1 MQNEKVVYVFFN
13 KDSKDI
19 LMGKTYI
26 ENLRGKEIYSFE
38 YDDLYLEDKRNNIF
52 IDPEIKFYSGRQ
64 WKINNNLNSSFGIFL
79 DSAPDRWGRL
89 LLKRKENE
97 NAQKENRNPK
107 TLYDSD
113 YLLGVS
119 DFTRMG
125 AIRFKKELDGEFV
138 DDSDVAIPPIAR
150 LRELESA
157 SIAFENEDLKE
168 KYEILLSPGSSLGG
182 ARPKA
187 NVVDE
192 NGNIYIAK
200 FPSKNDE
207 YDMGKLEKK
216 VYDLAKLCGLNVVDS
231 KLYSF
236 SKYGSTFL
244 VKRFDREKTNRI
256 HFESA
261 MTLLGKNDGDNGTSY
276 LELASFIKSY
286 GINIKDNLF
295 ELFKRIAFNILVKNT
310 DDHLRNHGFIYTPQG
325 WRLSPLYDVNP
336 VPYGDNLSLMVDD
349 KESTVDVDLA
359 LETAQYYDIDLYE
372 AKSIAADMF
381 RIVKD
386 NWRELAKNNGV
397 SRNAIEKMYAA
408 FSMVEK

>member
-1 MQNEKVVYVFFN
+1 MQNEKIVYVYFN
-13 KDSKDI
+13 KDDSNI
-19 LMGKTYI
+19 LMGKLFI

-38 YDDLYLEDKRNNIF
+38 YDEKYLSDKKNNIY

-64 WKINNNLNSSFGIFL
+64 WKTNNFVNSSFGIFL

-97 NAQKENRNPK
+97 NAKLENRNPK

-125 AIRFKKELDGEFV
+125 AIRYKTEIDGEFV
-138 DDSDVAIPPIAR
+138 DNSDKAIPPITR

-157 SIAFENEDLKE
+157 ALAFENEELKE

-192 NGNIYIAK
+192 NGTIYIAK

-207 YDMGKLEKK
+207 YDVGKLEKK
-216 VYDLAKLCGLNVVDS
+216 VYDLAKVCGLNVVDS

-236 SKYGSTFL
+236 SKLGSTFL
-244 VKRFDREKTNRI
+244 VKRFDREKTKRI

-261 MTLLGKNDGDNGTSY
+261 MTLLGKNDGDDGTSY
-276 LELASFIKSY
+276 LELASFIKSF
-286 GINIKDNLF
+286 GANVKENLL
-295 ELFKRIAFNILVKNT
+295 ELYKRIAFNIIVKNT
-310 DDHLRNHGFIYTPQG
+310 DDHLRNHGFLLKDGKWI
-325 WRLSPLYDVNP
+325 LSPLYDVN
-336 VPYGDNLSLMVDD
+336 YNSAGKYLHLLIDENDSSLNTDILIDTAKYYELTKDVGAKLV
-349 KESTVDVDLA
+349 KEINEIVRESK
-359 LETAQYYDIDLYE
+359 LY
-372 AKSIAADMF
+372 
-381 RIVKD
+381 
-386 NWRELAKNNGV
+386 
-397 SRNAIEKMYAA
+397 
-408 FSMVEK
+408 

>member
-1 MQNEKVVYVFFN
+1 MQNEKIIYVYFN
-13 KDSKDI
+13 ENSNNI
-19 LMGKTYI
+19 FMGKIYI

-38 YDDLYLEDKRNNIF
+38 YDEKYLSKKENNIY

-64 WKINNNLNSSFGIFL
+64 WKKNNLVNNIFGIFL

-97 NAQKENRNPK
+97 NAKLENRNPK
-107 TLYDSD
+107 NLYDSD

-138 DDSDVAIPPIAR
+138 DNSDKAVPPIAR

-168 KYEILLSPGSSLGG
+168 KYEILLAPGSSLGG

-216 VYDLAKLCGLNVVDS
+216 VYDLAKLCGLKVVDS
-231 KLYSF
+231 KLYSL
-236 SKYGSTFL
+236 SKQGSTFL
-244 VKRFDREKTNRI
+244 VKRFDREKRKRI

-261 MTLLGKNDGDNGTSY
+261 MTLLGKNDGDDNISY
-276 LELASFIKSY
+276 LEIVSFIKSF
-286 GINIKDNLF
+286 GTNVKENLK
-295 ELFKRIAFNILVKNT
+295 ELFKRVAFNILVKNT
-310 DDHLRNHGFIYTPQG
+310 DDHLRNHGFLLKDG
-325 WRLSPLYDVNP
+325 KWVLSPLYDVN
-336 VPYGDNLSLMVDD
+336 YNKDGKYLHLLIDENDSSLDTDILIDTAKYYELS
-349 KESTVDVDLA
+349 KDVGN
-359 LETAQYYDIDLYE
+359 
-372 AKSIAADMF
+372 K
-381 RIVKD
+381 IVKEFKTIIAD
-386 NWRELAKNNGV
+386 SKL
-397 SRNAIEKMYAA
+397 Y
-408 FSMVEK
+408 

>member
-1 MQNEKVVYVFFN
+1 MQNEKVIYVYFN
-13 KDSKDI
+13 KDENDI
-19 LMGKTYI
+19 LMGKLYL

-38 YDDLYLEDKRNNIF
+38 YDEKYLSDKNNNIYL
-52 IDPEIKFYSGRQ
+52 DPEIKFYSGRQ
-64 WKINNNLNSSFGIFL
+64 WKTINQVNSSFGLFL

-97 NAQKENRNPK
+97 NAKLENRIPK

-125 AIRFKKELDGEFV
+125 AIRFKVDLDGFFV
-138 DDSDVAIPPIAR
+138 DNSVNAIPPIAK

-157 SIAFENEDLKE
+157 SIAFENEEIKE
-168 KYEILLSPGSSLGG
+168 KYEILLDPGSSLGG

-187 NVVDE
+187 NVIDE

-207 YDMGKLEKK
+207 YDVGKLEKK

-236 SKYGSTFL
+236 SKCGSTFL
-244 VKRFDREKTNRI
+244 VKRFDREKSKRI

-261 MTLLGKNDGDNGTSY
+261 MTLLGKNDGDDGTSY
-276 LELASFIKSY
+276 LELVSFIKSF
-286 GINIKDNLF
+286 GINIKENLH

-310 DDHLRNHGFIYTPQG
+310 DDHLRNHGFLLKDG
-325 WRLSPLYDVNP
+325 KWVLSPLYDVN
-336 VPYGDNLSLMVDD
+336 YNKDGKYLQLLIDENDSSLDTDILIDTAKYYELSKDD
-349 KESTVDVDLA
+349 GNK
-359 LETAQYYDIDLYE
+359 
-372 AKSIAADMF
+372 
-381 RIVKD
+381 IVK
-386 NWRELAKNNGV
+386 EFKKI
-397 SRNAIEKMYAA
+397 IEESKLY
-408 FSMVEK
+408 

>member
-1 MQNEKVVYVFFN
+1 
-13 KDSKDI
+13 
-19 LMGKTYI
+19 MGKLYI

-38 YDDLYLEDKRNNIF
+38 YDEKYLENKSNNIY

-64 WKINNNLNSSFGIFL
+64 WKISNQINNSFGIFL

-89 LLKRKENE
+89 LLKRKEIE
-97 NAQKENRNPK
+97 NAKLENRNPK

-138 DDSDVAIPPIAR
+138 DDSDEAIPPIAR
-150 LRELESA
+150 LRELENA
-157 SIAFENEDLKE
+157 SIAFENEDMKE

-207 YDMGKLEKK
+207 FDVGKLEKK
-216 VYDLAKLCGLNVVDS
+216 VYDLAKVCGLKVVDS

-244 VKRFDREKTNRI
+244 VKRFDREKNKRI

-261 MTLLGKNDGDNGTSY
+261 MTLLGKNDGDDTTSY
-276 LELASFIKSY
+276 LDLASFIRAY
-286 GINIKDNLF
+286 GLDVKENLL
-295 ELFKRIAFNILVKNT
+295 ELFKRVAFNILVKNT
-310 DDHLRNHGFIYTPQG
+310 DDHLRNHGFLLKNGKWI
-325 WRLSPLYDVNP
+325 LSPLYDVN
-336 VPYGDNLSLMVDD
+336 YNRDGKYLHLLIDENDSSLDTDILIDTSKYYEISKDEGNMIVNDF
-349 KESTVDVDLA
+349 KE
-359 LETAQYYDIDLYE
+359 II
-372 AKSIAADMF
+372 AKS
-381 RIVKD
+381 
-386 NWRELAKNNGV
+386 NL
-397 SRNAIEKMYAA
+397 Y
-408 FSMVEK
+408 

>member
-1 MQNEKVVYVFFN
+1 MQNEKVIYVYFN
-13 KDSKDI
+13 KDSNDI
-19 LMGKTYI
+19 LMGKLYI

-38 YDDLYLEDKRNNIF
+38 YDEKYLEDKNNNIF

-64 WKINNNLNSSFGIFL
+64 WKTNNSLNSVFGIFL

-97 NAQKENRNPK
+97 NAKLENRNLK

-138 DDSDVAIPPIAR
+138 DNSDEVIPPIAR

-244 VKRFDREKTNRI
+244 VKRFDREKTKRI

-261 MTLLGKNDGDNGTSY
+261 MTLLGKNDGDDGTSY

-286 GINIKDNLF
+286 GINIKDNLL

-310 DDHLRNHGFIYTPQG
+310 DDHLRNHGFLLRDG
-325 WRLSPLYDVNP
+325 KWVLSPV
-336 VPYGDNLSLMVDD
+336 
-349 KESTVDVDLA
+349 
-359 LETAQYYDIDLYE
+359 YDINFNRDGKYLHLLIDEADSSLDTDILIDTAKYYELTKDEGSKLVEEFKNIIDDSSLYH
-372 AKSIAADMF
+372 
-381 RIVKD
+381 
-386 NWRELAKNNGV
+386 
-397 SRNAIEKMYAA
+397 
-408 FSMVEK
+408 

>member
-1 MQNEKVVYVFFN
+1 MQNEKVVYVYFN
-13 KDSKDI
+13 RDSKDI
-19 LMGKTYI
+19 LMGKLYI
-26 ENLRGKEIYSFE
+26 ENLRGKEVYSFE
-38 YDDLYLEDKRNNIF
+38 YDEKYLSNKKNNIF

-64 WKINNNLNSSFGIFL
+64 WKTNNSLNSSFGIFL

-97 NAQKENRNPK
+97 IAKLEKRSPK

-125 AIRFKKELDGEFV
+125 AIRFKNELDGEFV
-138 DDSDVAIPPIAR
+138 DNSDKMIPPIAR
-150 LRELESA
+150 LRELENA
-157 SIAFENEDLKE
+157 SIAFENEELKE

-207 YDMGKLEKK
+207 YDMGKMEKK
-216 VYDLAKLCGLNVVDS
+216 IYDLAKLCGLNVVDS

-244 VKRFDREKTNRI
+244 VKRFDRENTKRI

-261 MTLLGKNDGDNGTSY
+261 MTLLGKNDGDDGTSY

-286 GINIKDNLF
+286 GISVKDNLH
-295 ELFKRIAFNILVKNT
+295 ELYKRIAYNILVKNT
-310 DDHLRNHGFIYTPQG
+310 DDHLRNHGFILKNG
-325 WRLSPLYDVNP
+325 SWILSPLYDVNYNKDGQYLHLFINESDSSLDTDIL
-336 VPYGDNLSLMVDD
+336 VDTAKYYELSKDD
-349 KESTVDVDLA
+349 GNKIVKEM
-359 LETAQYYDIDLYE
+359 
-372 AKSIAADMF
+372 K
-381 RIVKD
+381 RIVS
-386 NWRELAKNNGV
+386 ESG
-397 SRNAIEKMYAA
+397 II
-408 FSMVEK
+408 

>member
-1 MQNEKVVYVFFN
+1 MQNEKVIYVCFN
-13 KDSKDI
+13 KDSNDI
-19 LMGKTYI
+19 LMGKLYI

-38 YDDLYLEDKRNNIF
+38 YDEKYLSDKKNNIY

-64 WKINNNLNSSFGIFL
+64 WKTNNFVNSSFGIFL
-79 DSAPDRWGRL
+79 DSAPDRWGRV

-97 NAQKENRNPK
+97 NAKLENRNPK
-107 TLYDSD
+107 ILYDSD

-125 AIRFKKELDGEFV
+125 AIRFKTEIDGDFV
-138 DDSDVAIPPIAR
+138 DNSDKAIPPIAR

-157 SIAFENEDLKE
+157 AFAFENEELKE

-207 YDMGKLEKK
+207 YDVGKLEKK

-231 KLYSF
+231 KIYSF
-236 SKYGSTFL
+236 SKFGSTFL
-244 VKRFDREKTNRI
+244 VKRFDREKNRRI

-261 MTLLGKNDGDNGTSY
+261 MTLLGKNDGDDDRRYACDSGLGRERVRGGT
-276 LELASFIKSY
+276 
-286 GINIKDNLF
+286 GG
-295 ELFKRIAFNILVKNT
+295 T
-310 DDHLRNHGFIYTPQG
+310 GG
-325 WRLSPLYDVNP
+325 
-336 VPYGDNLSLMVDD
+336 
-349 KESTVDVDLA
+349 
-359 LETAQYYDIDLYE
+359 
-372 AKSIAADMF
+372 
-381 RIVKD
+381 
-386 NWRELAKNNGV
+386 
-397 SRNAIEKMYAA
+397 
-408 FSMVEK
+408 

>member
-1 MQNEKVVYVFFN
+1 MQNEKVVYVYFN

-19 LMGKTYI
+19 LMGKLYI

-38 YDDLYLEDKRNNIF
+38 YEEKYLEEKENNFF

-64 WKINNNLNSSFGIFL
+64 WKMNNNLNSSFGIFL

-97 NAQKENRNPK
+97 NAKLENRNPK

-125 AIRFKKELDGEFV
+125 AIRFKKELDGDFV
-138 DDSDVAIPPIAR
+138 DNSDKTIPPIAR

-200 FPSKNDE
+200 FPSKNDD

-244 VKRFDREKTNRI
+244 VKRFDREKDKRI

-261 MTLLGKNDGDNGTSY
+261 MTLLGKNDGDDGTSY

-286 GINIKDNLF
+286 GISIKENLH
-295 ELFKRIAFNILVKNT
+295 ELFKRITFNILVKNT
-310 DDHLRNHGFIYTPQG
+310 DDHLRNHGFLLKDGKWI
-325 WRLSPLYDVNP
+325 LSPLYDVNCNRDGKYLHLLIDEKDSSLDTDILIDTAKYYELTKDEGSKL
-336 VPYGDNLSLMVDD
+336 VKEFQKIIDDSDLNLG
-349 KESTVDVDLA
+349 TG
-359 LETAQYYDIDLYE
+359 YI
-372 AKSIAADMF
+372 I
-381 RIVKD
+381 
-386 NWRELAKNNGV
+386 
-397 SRNAIEKMYAA
+397 
-408 FSMVEK
+408 

>member
-1 MQNEKVVYVFFN
+1 MQNEKIVYVYFN
-13 KDSKDI
+13 KDDSNI
-19 LMGKTYI
+19 LMGKLFI

-38 YDDLYLEDKRNNIF
+38 YDEKYLSDKKNNIY

-64 WKINNNLNSSFGIFL
+64 WKTNNFVNSSFGIFL

-97 NAQKENRNPK
+97 NAKLENRNPK

-125 AIRFKKELDGEFV
+125 AIRYKTEIDGEFV
-138 DDSDVAIPPIAR
+138 DNSDKAIPPIAR

-157 SIAFENEDLKE
+157 ALAFENEELKE

-192 NGNIYIAK
+192 NGTIYIAK

-207 YDMGKLEKK
+207 YDVGKLEKK
-216 VYDLAKLCGLNVVDS
+216 VYDLAKVCGLNVVDS

-236 SKYGSTFL
+236 SKLGSTFL
-244 VKRFDREKTNRI
+244 VKRFDREKTKRI

-261 MTLLGKNDGDNGTSY
+261 MTLLGKNDGDDGTSY
-276 LELASFIKSY
+276 LELASFIKSF
-286 GINIKDNLF
+286 GANVKENLL
-295 ELFKRIAFNILVKNT
+295 ELYKRIAFNIIVKNT
-310 DDHLRNHGFIYTPQG
+310 DDHLRNHGFLLKDGKWI
-325 WRLSPLYDVNP
+325 LSPLYDVN
-336 VPYGDNLSLMVDD
+336 YNSAGKYLHLLIDENDSSLNTDILIDTAKYYELTKDVGAKLV
-349 KESTVDVDLA
+349 KEINEIVRESK
-359 LETAQYYDIDLYE
+359 LY
-372 AKSIAADMF
+372 
-381 RIVKD
+381 
-386 NWRELAKNNGV
+386 
-397 SRNAIEKMYAA
+397 
-408 FSMVEK
+408 

>member
-1 MQNEKVVYVFFN
+1 MQNDKVVYVYYN
-13 KDSKDI
+13 KNINDI
-19 LMGKTYI
+19 LMGKLYI

-38 YDDLYLEDKRNNIF
+38 YDEKYLSDKKNNIY

-64 WKINNNLNSSFGIFL
+64 WKTNNSVNSSFGIFL

-97 NAQKENRNPK
+97 NAKLENRNIK
-107 TLYDSD
+107 TLCDSD

-125 AIRFKKELDGEFV
+125 AIRFKIEIDGEFV
-138 DDSDVAIPPIAR
+138 DNSDKAIPPIAR

-157 SIAFENEDLKE
+157 AFAFENEELKE

-207 YDMGKLEKK
+207 YDVGKLEKK
-216 VYDLAKLCGLNVVDS
+216 VYDLAKACGLNVVDS

-236 SKYGSTFL
+236 SKLGSTFL
-244 VKRFDREKTNRI
+244 VKRFDREKNKRV

-261 MTLLGKNDGDNGTSY
+261 MTLLGKNDGDEGTSY
-276 LELASFIKSY
+276 LELASFIKSF
-286 GINIKDNLF
+286 GTNIKENLL
-295 ELFKRIAFNILVKNT
+295 ELYKRIAFNILVKNT
-310 DDHLRNHGFIYTPQG
+310 DDHLRNHGFLLKDDK
-325 WRLSPLYDVNP
+325 WVLSPLYDVN
-336 VPYGDNLSLMVDD
+336 YNSDGKFLHLLIDENDSSLNTDILIDTAKYYELTKDD
-349 KESTVDVDLA
+349 GAKLVKE
-359 LETAQYYDIDLYE
+359 I
-372 AKSIAADMF
+372 KK
-381 RIVKD
+381 IV
-386 NWRELAKNNGV
+386 REGKLW
-397 SRNAIEKMYAA
+397 
-408 FSMVEK
+408 

>member
-1 MQNEKVVYVFFN
+1 MQNEKVIYVYFN

-19 LMGKTYI
+19 LMGKLYI

-38 YDDLYLEDKRNNIF
+38 YDEKYLEDKKNNIF

-64 WKINNNLNSSFGIFL
+64 WKTNNSLNSVFGIFL
-79 DSAPDRWGRL
+79 DSVPDRWGRL

-97 NAQKENRNPK
+97 NAKLENRNPK
-107 TLYDSD
+107 ILYDSD

-138 DDSDVAIPPIAR
+138 DNSDEVIPPIAR

-157 SIAFENEDLKE
+157 SIAFENEELKE

-244 VKRFDREKTNRI
+244 VKRFDREKTKRI

-261 MTLLGKNDGDNGTSY
+261 MTLLGKNDGDDGTSY
-276 LELASFIKSY
+276 LELTSFIKSY
-286 GINIKDNLF
+286 GINIKDNLL

-310 DDHLRNHGFIYTPQG
+310 DDHLRNHGFLLRDG
-325 WRLSPLYDVNP
+325 KWELSPLYDVNFNRDGK
-336 VPYGDNLSLMVDD
+336 YLHLLIDETDSSLDTD
-349 KESTVDVDLA
+349 ILID
-359 LETAQYYDIDLYE
+359 TAKYYELTKDE
-372 AKSIAADMF
+372 GSK
-381 RIVKD
+381 IVK
-386 NWRELAKNNGV
+386 EFKNIIDD
-397 SRNAIEKMYAA
+397 SSLYH
-408 FSMVEK
+408 

>member
-1 MQNEKVVYVFFN
+1 MQNEKVVYVYFN
-13 KDSKDI
+13 KDSNDI
-19 LMGKTYI
+19 LMGKLYI

-38 YDDLYLEDKRNNIF
+38 YDEKYLEDKRNNIF

-64 WKINNNLNSSFGIFL
+64 WKINNSANNSFGIFL

-97 NAQKENRNPK
+97 NAKLENRNPK
-107 TLYDSD
+107 ILYDSD

-125 AIRFKKELDGEFV
+125 AIRFKKELDAEFV
-138 DDSDVAIPPIAR
+138 DNSDEVIPPIAR

-244 VKRFDREKTNRI
+244 VKRFDREKTKRI

-261 MTLLGKNDGDNGTSY
+261 MTLLGKNDGDDGTSY

-286 GINIKDNLF
+286 GINIKDNLL

-310 DDHLRNHGFIYTPQG
+310 DDHLRNHGFLLRDG
-325 WRLSPLYDVNP
+325 KWELSPLYDVNFNRDGK
-336 VPYGDNLSLMVDD
+336 YLHLLINENDSSLDTDILIDTAKYYELTKDEGSKLV
-349 KESTVDVDLA
+349 KEFKNI
-359 LETAQYYDIDLYE
+359 IDYSCLY
-372 AKSIAADMF
+372 
-381 RIVKD
+381 
-386 NWRELAKNNGV
+386 N
-397 SRNAIEKMYAA
+397 
-408 FSMVEK
+408 

>member
-1 MQNEKVVYVFFN
+1 MQNDKEIYVYFSAN
-13 KDSKDI
+13 RNDI
-19 LMGKTYI
+19 LMGKLYI

-38 YDDLYLEDKRNNIF
+38 YDEKYLSDEKNNIY

-64 WKINNNLNSSFGIFL
+64 WKTNDIVNSSFGIFL

-97 NAQKENRNPK
+97 TAKSEKRNPK
-107 TLYDSD
+107 ILYDSD

-138 DDSDVAIPPIAR
+138 DNSDKLVPPLAR

-157 SIAFENEDLKE
+157 SLAFENEEVKE

-236 SKYGSTFL
+236 SKHGSTFL
-244 VKRFDREKTNRI
+244 VKRFDRERDRRI

-261 MTLLGKNDGDNGTSY
+261 MTLLGKNDGDDNTSY
-276 LELASFIKSY
+276 LELASFIKSF
-286 GINIKDNLF
+286 GIDVKENLQ

-310 DDHLRNHGFIYTPQG
+310 DDHLRNHGFLLKDG
-325 WRLSPLYDVNP
+325 KWVLSPLYDVNHNKSGE
-336 VPYGDNLSLMVDD
+336 YLHLLIDENDSDLDTDILIDTAKYYELSKDEGN
-349 KESTVDVDLA
+349 K
-359 LETAQYYDIDLYE
+359 
-372 AKSIAADMF
+372 
-381 RIVKD
+381 IVKD
-386 NWRELAKNNGV
+386 IKLIIADGKIV
-397 SRNAIEKMYAA
+397 
-408 FSMVEK
+408 

>member
-1 MQNEKVVYVFFN
+1 MQNEKIVYVYFD
-13 KDSKDI
+13 KDINDI
-19 LMGKTYI
+19 LMGKLYI

-38 YDDLYLEDKRNNIF
+38 YDEKYLENKSNNIY

-64 WKINNNLNSSFGIFL
+64 WKISNQINNSFGIFL

-89 LLKRKENE
+89 LLKRKEIE
-97 NAQKENRNPK
+97 NAKLENRNPK

-138 DDSDVAIPPIAR
+138 DDSDEAIPPIAR
-150 LRELESA
+150 LRELENA
-157 SIAFENEDLKE
+157 SIAFENEDMKE

-207 YDMGKLEKK
+207 FDVGKLEKK
-216 VYDLAKLCGLNVVDS
+216 VYDLAKVCGLKVVDS

-236 SKYGSTFL
+236 SKCGSTFL
-244 VKRFDREKTNRI
+244 VKRFDREKNKRI

-261 MTLLGKNDGDNGTSY
+261 MTLLGKNDGDDTTSY
-276 LELASFIKSY
+276 LDLASFIRAY
-286 GINIKDNLF
+286 GLDVKENLL
-295 ELFKRIAFNILVKNT
+295 ELFKRVAFNILVKNT
-310 DDHLRNHGFIYTPQG
+310 DDHLRNHGFLLKNGKWI
-325 WRLSPLYDVNP
+325 LSPLYDVN
-336 VPYGDNLSLMVDD
+336 YNRDGKYLHLLIDENDSSLDTDILIDTSKYYEISKDEGNMIVNDF
-349 KESTVDVDLA
+349 KE
-359 LETAQYYDIDLYE
+359 II
-372 AKSIAADMF
+372 AKS
-381 RIVKD
+381 
-386 NWRELAKNNGV
+386 NL
-397 SRNAIEKMYAA
+397 Y
-408 FSMVEK
+408 

>member
-1 MQNEKVVYVFFN
+1 MQNEKIVYVYFDKEVN
-13 KDSKDI
+13 DI
-19 LMGKTYI
+19 LMGKLYI

-38 YDDLYLEDKRNNIF
+38 YDEKYLENKSNNIY

-64 WKINNNLNSSFGIFL
+64 WKISNQINNSFGIFL

-89 LLKRKENE
+89 LLKRKEIE
-97 NAQKENRNPK
+97 NAKLENRNPK

-138 DDSDVAIPPIAR
+138 DDSDEAIPPIAR
-150 LRELESA
+150 LRELENA
-157 SIAFENEDLKE
+157 SIAFENEDMKE

-207 YDMGKLEKK
+207 FDVGKLEKK
-216 VYDLAKLCGLNVVDS
+216 VYDLAKVCGLKVVDS

-244 VKRFDREKTNRI
+244 VKRFDREKNKRI

-261 MTLLGKNDGDNGTSY
+261 MTLLGKNDGDDTTSY
-276 LELASFIKSY
+276 LDLASFIRAY
-286 GINIKDNLF
+286 GLDVKENLL
-295 ELFKRIAFNILVKNT
+295 ELFKRVAFNILVKNT
-310 DDHLRNHGFIYTPQG
+310 DDHLRNHGFLLKNGKWI
-325 WRLSPLYDVNP
+325 LSPLYDVN
-336 VPYGDNLSLMVDD
+336 YNRDGKYLHLLIDENDSSLDTDILIDTSKYYEISKDEGNMIVNDF
-349 KESTVDVDLA
+349 KE
-359 LETAQYYDIDLYE
+359 II
-372 AKSIAADMF
+372 AKS
-381 RIVKD
+381 
-386 NWRELAKNNGV
+386 NL
-397 SRNAIEKMYAA
+397 Y
-408 FSMVEK
+408 